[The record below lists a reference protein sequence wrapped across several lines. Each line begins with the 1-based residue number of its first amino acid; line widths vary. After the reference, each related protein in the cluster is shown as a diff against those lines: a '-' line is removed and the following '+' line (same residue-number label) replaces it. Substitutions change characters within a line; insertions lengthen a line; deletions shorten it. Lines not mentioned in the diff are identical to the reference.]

1 MDETKR
7 QTILRLLADEEAK
20 LASLDNPPQR
30 DGPPQLGLGYP
41 FPPVRGLHIN
51 LCLVSHFCPPT
62 QKATAWKDER
72 MRTLSIDDGQLKV
85 PVKWCVGYRLPVHC
99 GI

>member
-51 LCLVSHFCPPT
+51 PLLGLSLLPT
-62 QKATAWKDER
+62 RPEGGGMGRQAHED
-72 MRTLSIDDGQLKV
+72 
-85 PVKWCVGYRLPVHC
+85 RLHR
-99 GI
+99 

>member
-51 LCLVSHFCPPT
+51 PARWFPLLAIHVECGGKGKQSHEDRPC
-62 QKATAWKDER
+62 R
-72 MRTLSIDDGQLKV
+72 
-85 PVKWCVGYRLPVHC
+85 
-99 GI
+99 